1 MEIIYYIS
9 IFLVIT
15 GIAALIRITLDFRE
29 SFAKI
34 IAGHNDIDLIKIRID
49 DLDDKLCRIAD
60 MIEACAKC
68 ERIIYENQ
76 NKLEDSVNKT
86 RDEIKDINEYI
97 DMISSTVVPTIRDTY
112 NLLTEG
118 SLSMTINEYQH
129 MALRTESPTTNETDR
144 ILQGAMGLCG
154 ESGEYID
161 ILKKHMFQ
169 GHELDKKHMAKEL
182 GDIAWYLAVSA
193 DAIDYDLETI
203 FQMNIDKLKARY
215 PEGFETNKS
224 THRKAD
230 DI

>member
-15 GIAALIRITLDFRE
+15 GIAALLRITLDFRE
-29 SFAKI
+29 SFAKN
-34 IAGHNDIDLIKIRID
+34 IAGHNDIALIKFQLD
-49 DLDDKLCRIAD
+49 DLDNKLCHVAD

-68 ERIIYENQ
+68 ERIIYKNQ
-76 NKLEDSVNKT
+76 NKLEDAINKT

-118 SLSMTINEYQH
+118 SLSMTINEYQQ

-203 FQMNIDKLKARY
+203 FKMNIDKLKARY

>member
-34 IAGHNDIDLIKIRID
+34 IAGRNDVTLIKLRID

-76 NKLEDSVNKT
+76 NKLEDAVNKT

-112 NLLTEG
+112 SLLTEG
-118 SLSMTINEYQH
+118 GLSMTINEYQQ
-129 MALRTESPTTNETDR
+129 MALRTESPTTNQTDR

-161 ILKKHMFQ
+161 IL
-169 GHELDKKHMAKEL
+169 KKHMAKEL

>member
-1 MEIIYYIS
+1 MEILYYIAA
-9 IFLVIT
+9 FLVIV
-15 GIAALIRITLDFRE
+15 GIAVLLRIILDFRE
-29 SFAKI
+29 RFTKI
-34 IAGHNDIDLIKIRID
+34 IEDWHDVALIKIRIGVV
-49 DLDDKLCRIAD
+49 DDKLCHIAD

-76 NKLEDSVNKT
+76 SKLEDAMNKT

-97 DMISSTVVPTIRDTY
+97 DMLSTMVVPTIRDTH
-112 NLLTEG
+112 NLFTERG
-118 SLSMTINEYQH
+118 LSMTINEYQQ
-129 MALRTESPTTNETDR
+129 MALRTESPTTSEVDR

-169 GHELDKKHMAKEL
+169 GHDLDKEHMAKEL

-203 FQMNIDKLKARY
+203 FQINIDKLRARY
-215 PEGFETNKS
+215 PEGFEADKS
-224 THRKAD
+224 TNRKAN

>member
-1 MEIIYYIS
+1 MEVVYYIT
-9 IFLVIT
+9 IFLVIA
-15 GIAALIRITLDFRE
+15 GIAALMRITLDFRE

-34 IAGHNDIDLIKIRID
+34 IAGCHGVTLIKLRID
-49 DLDDKLCRIAD
+49 ALDDKLCRIVD

-68 ERIIYENQ
+68 ERIVYENQ
-76 NKLEDSVNKT
+76 NKLEDTINKT
-86 RDEIKDINEYI
+86 RDEIKDINDYI
-97 DMISSTVVPTIRDTY
+97 DMISSTVVPTIRVTY

-118 SLSMTINEYQH
+118 SLSMTINEYQQ
-129 MALRTESPTTNETDR
+129 MALRTESPTTDETDR

-161 ILKKHMFQ
+161 ILKKYMFQ
-169 GHELDKKHMAKEL
+169 GHELDKEHMAKEL

-224 THRKAD
+224 TNRKSD

>member
-29 SFAKI
+29 SFEKI
-34 IAGHNDIDLIKIRID
+34 IAGRNDVTFIKLRID

-68 ERIIYENQ
+68 DRIIYENQ
-76 NKLEDSVNKT
+76 NKLEDAVNKT

-118 SLSMTINEYQH
+118 SLSMTINEYQQ

-161 ILKKHMFQ
+161 ILKKYMFQ

>member
-34 IAGHNDIDLIKIRID
+34 IAGRNDVALIKIRID
-49 DLDDKLCRIAD
+49 DLDDKLCRIVD

-76 NKLEDSVNKT
+76 NKLENAINKT

-97 DMISSTVVPTIRDTY
+97 DMISSTIVPTIRDTY
-112 NLLTEG
+112 SLLTEG
-118 SLSMTINEYQH
+118 SLSMTINEYQQ

-144 ILQGAMGLCG
+144 IL
-154 ESGEYID
+154 
-161 ILKKHMFQ
+161 
-169 GHELDKKHMAKEL
+169 
-182 GDIAWYLAVSA
+182 
-193 DAIDYDLETI
+193 
-203 FQMNIDKLKARY
+203 
-215 PEGFETNKS
+215 
-224 THRKAD
+224 
-230 DI
+230 

>member
-34 IAGHNDIDLIKIRID
+34 IAGRNDVTLIKLRID

-60 MIEACAKC
+60 MIEACSKC

-76 NKLEDSVNKT
+76 NKLEDAINKT

-97 DMISSTVVPTIRDTY
+97 DMISSTVVPTILDTY

-118 SLSMTINEYQH
+118 GLSMTINEYQQ

>member
-34 IAGHNDIDLIKIRID
+34 IAGHNDVDLIKIRID

-76 NKLEDSVNKT
+76 NKLEDAVNKT
-86 RDEIKDINEYI
+86 RDEIKDTNEYI

-118 SLSMTINEYQH
+118 GLSMTINEYQQ

-169 GHELDKKHMAKEL
+169 GHELDKKHMAK
-182 GDIAWYLAVSA
+182 
-193 DAIDYDLETI
+193 
-203 FQMNIDKLKARY
+203 
-215 PEGFETNKS
+215 
-224 THRKAD
+224 
-230 DI
+230 